1 MSFADLDLPSAMAP
15 ALSHNVVD
23 VLREM
28 IARGQLEPGAHLKE
42 AEIATALGVS
52 RGPVREAFVAL
63 ENDGYIELRRHR
75 GAYVRELTRR
85 DIVEVHTLRFA
96 LERLAVERASA
107 ALRPEDVAALDA
119 VLARMK
125 AITTAPEPADAVALD
140 LAFHD
145 AIFAAA
151 DHERLGRSWKF
162 IRGQVSF
169 FLQARNVSHPD
180 FHRVGYKEH
189 KELRDV
195 LVQGDAEK
203 TVAMLQE
210 HIAGAYQRLLADHP
224 EESEARASSTAG

>member
-1 MSFADLDLPSAMAP
+1 MSFADLDLPQATAP

-23 VLREM
+23 VLRDM
-28 IARGQLEPGAHLKE
+28 ITRGQLEPGAHLKE

-63 ENDGYIELRRHR
+63 ENDGYVELRRHR
-75 GAYVRELTRR
+75 GAYVRELTRQ

-107 ALRPEDVAALDA
+107 HVRPDAVAALDA
-119 VLARMK
+119 ALARMK
-125 AITTAPEPADAVALD
+125 EITAEPDPAVAVELD

-145 AIFAAA
+145 AVFAAA

-162 IRGQVSF
+162 IRGQVAF
-169 FLQARNVSHPD
+169 FLQRRNVSHPD

-189 KELRDV
+189 KALRDV
-195 LVQGDAEK
+195 LVQGDSEK
-203 TVAMLQE
+203 AVAMLQE

-224 EESEARASSTAG
+224 EEPEAEASAS